1 MEEYGLTKKQWVN
14 KLLII
19 EDKKELE
26 ELLNIMYMEARQNGY
41 DDGYCNGI
49 GEGCDYNGRMYEE
62 VRYEFDE
69 DDEPDYDKK
78 IDYKWDLK

>member
-26 ELLNIMYMEARQNGY
+26 ELLNIMYMEARQNGF